1 MWAIIGTWHFSLQ
14 AIEAFAPRLA
24 AGDGAMDTAV
34 AAARMIEDDERV
46 DSVGRG
52 GIPNAQG
59 ECELD
64 AAVMEG
70 RALRIGAV
78 AGFRHCPNPILAA
91 RALVD
96 HAEYNLLCGV
106 GADAFARSLGLPQ
119 QPILTEAALAR
130 WQQLRQQRQDK
141 GHDTVCF
148 LALSADAR
156 MAVAVTTSGM
166 SLKLPGRVG
175 DSPLVGSGFYADD
188 EVGAAAAT
196 GLGEDIMKG
205 VVSFRA
211 VEAMRQ
217 GLSPRQAAEQA
228 VRETHLRLVRGGH
241 KPDNIAM
248 VCLDKY
254 GNFGAAANHREFAY
268 AAAREGLAPALYP
281 VEPVID
287 NQATALPRELQGL
300 AGS

>member
-1 MWAIIGTWHFSLQ
+1 MWAIVGTWPFSLQ
-14 AIEAFAPRLA
+14 AVEAFAPGLA
-24 AGDGAMDTAV
+24 AGGAALEAAV

-64 AAVMEG
+64 AAVMDG
-70 RALRIGAV
+70 TDLRIGAV
-78 AGFRHCPNPILAA
+78 AGFRHCPNPVLAA

-96 HAEYNLLCGV
+96 HAEHNLLCGA

-119 QPILTEAALAR
+119 QPILTQAALAR
-130 WQQLRQQRQDK
+130 WQQLRNQREEK

-148 LALSADAR
+148 LALSTDAR
-156 MAVAVTTSGM
+156 MAVAVTTSGL

-211 VEAMRQ
+211 VEAMRR
-217 GLSPRQAAEQA
+217 GLSPQQAAEEA
-228 VRETHLRLVRGGH
+228 VLHTHQRLVRGGH

-248 VCLDKY
+248 VCLDRH
-254 GNFGAAANHREFAY
+254 GTFGAAANHREFAFS
-268 AAAREGLAPALYP
+268 AANAHHAPALYP

-287 NQATALPRELQGL
+287 NQAAALPRELQGG
-300 AGS
+300 AGA

>member
-1 MWAIIGTWHFSLQ
+1 MWAIVGTWPFSLQ
-14 AIEAFAPRLA
+14 AIEAFAPELA
-24 AGDGAMDTAV
+24 AGGAAMDAAV
-34 AAARMIEDDERV
+34 SAARMIEDDERV

-52 GIPNAQG
+52 GIPNAHG

-64 AAVMEG
+64 AAVMDG
-70 RALRIGAV
+70 KALRIGAV
-78 AGFRHCPNPILAA
+78 AGFRHCPNPVLAA

-96 HAEYNLLCGV
+96 YTEPNMLCGV

-119 QPILTEAALAR
+119 QPILTEGGLAR
-130 WQQLRQQRQDK
+130 WQQLRNQRDDK

-148 LALSADAR
+148 LALSTDAR

-166 SLKLPGRVG
+166 SLKMPGRVG

-211 VEAMRQ
+211 VEAMRR
-217 GLSPRQAAEQA
+217 GLSPQQAAEEA
-228 VRETHLRLVRGGH
+228 VLQTHLRLVRGGY

-248 VCLDKY
+248 VCLDKH
-254 GNFGAAANHREFAY
+254 GNFGAASNHREFSFS
-268 AAAREGLAPALYP
+268 AANAGKAPALYP

-287 NQATALPRELQGL
+287 NKAAALPRELQGG
-300 AGS
+300 AGA